1 MHLVNPRENSKA
13 ALDSMFAAKYP
24 WLLRW
29 AMHFVQNDRA
39 AAEDL
44 VQDTFLRILSL
55 HNEVSNLDDIKPLLY
70 THLRFAFLTER
81 RRELSQT
88 FLGFGAVDFDT
99 FAITLCTS
107 ESTSFNLIES
117 QNELRK
123 ILAFLLWRR
132 RSAKF
137 ASLFLLRFF
146 HGFSPEEIASIC
158 LVSRH
163 SVDLSLGYARE
174 ELKTYLV
181 NPSKLHVLRRGSAPE
196 YMPLKVAVPSCDF
209 ANDLLRSVFS
219 SACGTCPNNAALERH
234 YHTLNQRPLEGN
246 LLAHIV
252 SCKVCLCK
260 VTQFCGAPPPPTRS
274 MEDSLKPT
282 RRTSKSKRPYSSE
295 KNAFARIF
303 AGAQE
308 RMREIFEHRPSGL
321 VIALNA
327 EVVAVRNIG
336 SPRAILK
343 VETRSVETLDM
354 IEVFSEQGML
364 MLALEI
370 LQRPPQAPPV
380 LRREIALSDDRTLSL
395 VVSFTADG
403 ALIEATYLDPHF
415 VTASNED
422 AEIADLYSVAMFGA
436 DDVEAESEGPDSGI
450 VAGTAQPSLV
460 QSWWSRLVKQ
470 MVLLLRARPLVPIS
484 AAALILACCTFL
496 WVAANHQ
503 REQLRASN
511 LLNESVS
518 SERSQRIAHGPGIVH
533 QRIAIHIAGRAL
545 QRDIYRDIDGRRRP
559 KSQPIDNDER
569 VLKAKLEEAGLD
581 WNDPLS
587 SANFQ
592 AWHDRVVGERDH
604 VEKTGRDLLTL
615 TTTATAGPVLSE
627 SLTVRLS
634 DLHSV
639 ARTLRFRDQ
648 DNIEIAELSYDVV
661 PWGPVSEGWFEPVAS
676 PLSSIGHPTS
686 SLQLLHGPAILS
698 EDDLDIARLD
708 VLLALQEIHA
718 DTERLQVSQTDGG
731 ITVTGIVDSDN
742 RKQQIAD
749 RLRMIPNV
757 TVNILSY
764 RDFESKPGSVSGLTT
779 IKAMSVVDGESPL
792 DSYCEAQRVLRDRCQ
807 KLAFLLLN
815 SSATMVRENSRLGDL
830 QHQYPSTKPL
840 TPAARVLL
848 NELMRQHI
856 NHLSIAVREQED
868 IFPILN
874 IGRLHSADTPAN
886 DQAAINDVVQHNLL
900 LTKELVYAGD
910 EHSRS
915 APVILHDLAVSAKD
929 VRTAVSRISVPNEDR
944 AVFSSS
950 TLTPHHN

>member
-13 ALDSMFAAKYP
+13 TLDSMFAAKYP

-55 HNEVSNLDDIKPLLY
+55 HDEVSNLDDIEPLLY

-81 RRELSQT
+81 RRGLSQT
-88 FLGFGAVDFDT
+88 FLGLGAIDFDT
-99 FAITLCTS
+99 FAASLRTPV
-107 ESTSFNLIES
+107 STKFDQIEA

-137 ASLFLLRFF
+137 ASIFLLRFF

-158 LVSRH
+158 LISRH
-163 SVDLSLGYARE
+163 SVDLALGYARE

-196 YMPLKVAVPSCDF
+196 YKPFNNAIPSCEF
-209 ANDLLRSVFS
+209 ENDLLQSIFNS
-219 SACGTCPNNAALERH
+219 SCGTCPSSAAFERH
-234 YHTLNQRPLEGN
+234 YHTLNLRPLESD

-252 SCKVCLCK
+252 SCKVCLYK
-260 VTQFCGAPPPPTRS
+260 VTQSCGAPPPPTRS

-282 RRTSKSKRPYSSE
+282 RHTGKSKRPDSSE
-295 KNAFARIF
+295 KDALARIF
-303 AGAQE
+303 AGAQN

-336 SPRAILK
+336 SPCAILK
-343 VETRSVETLDM
+343 VETRSIEKLDM

-364 MLALEI
+364 MLAIEI
-370 LQRPPQAPPV
+370 LQRPPQAPPE
-380 LRREIALSDDRTLSL
+380 LRRDIALSDDRTLS
-395 VVSFTADG
+395 VVISFTGDG

-422 AEIADLYSVAMFGA
+422 AEFGDPYSVAMFEGGDA
-436 DDVEAESEGPDSGI
+436 EAESEGQDNGI
-450 VAGTAQPSLV
+450 VAGAAQPFLA

-470 MVLLLRARPLVPIS
+470 MVSLLRSRPLVPIA
-484 AAALILACCTFL
+484 AAALILVCCTLL

-503 REQLRASN
+503 KEQLRASA

-518 SERSQRIAHGPGIVH
+518 SERSQRIAHGPGVVH
-533 QRIAIHIAGRAL
+533 QRVAIHIAGQTL
-545 QRDIYRDIDGRRRP
+545 QRNIYRDIDGRRRP
-559 KSQPIDNDER
+559 KVQPVDNDER
-569 VLKAKLEEAGLD
+569 VLREKLEKAGLD

-587 SANFQ
+587 SASFQ
-592 AWHDRVVGERDH
+592 TWHDHAVGVRDH
-604 VEKTGRDLLTL
+604 VEKAGSDLLTV
-615 TTTATAGPVLSE
+615 TTTATAGSVLSE
-627 SLTVRLS
+627 SLTIRLS
-634 DLHSV
+634 DLHPV

-648 DNIEIAELSYDVV
+648 SNIEIAELSYDVV
-661 PWGPVSEGWFEPVAS
+661 PWGPVSESWFEPAVGS
-676 PLSSIGHPTS
+676 LSSFVPRLS
-686 SLQLLHGPAILS
+686 SLPPLPGSASLS
-698 EDDLDIARLD
+698 EADIDIARLD
-708 VLLALQEIHA
+708 VLLALQELKA
-718 DTERLQVSQTDGG
+718 DTERMQVSQIVGG
-731 ITVTGIVDSDN
+731 IVVTGIVDSET
-742 RKQQIAD
+742 RKREIAN

-757 TVNILSY
+757 TANILSY
-764 RDFESKPGSVSGLTT
+764 RDLESKPESVSGITA
-779 IKAMSVVDGESPL
+779 IRAMSVVAGESPL

-807 KLAFLLLN
+807 QLAFLLLS
-815 SSATMVRENSRLGDL
+815 SSATLVRESSRLGEL
-830 QHQYPSTKPL
+830 QLQYPSTKPL
-840 TPAARVLL
+840 TPAAYALL
-848 NELMRQHI
+848 NELVRQHI
-856 NHLSIAVREQED
+856 NHLAIAAREQEE
-868 IFPILN
+868 IFPTLGIVHL
-874 IGRLHSADTPAN
+874 RDADTTAN
-886 DQAAINDVVQHNLL
+886 NTADMSDVMQRNLL

-915 APVILHDLAVSAKD
+915 APIILHDLAVSAKD
-929 VRTAVSRISVPNEDR
+929 VRTAVSRIPVSTADR
-944 AVFSSS
+944 AVILSS